1 MILKS
6 SKFVS
11 FGIQRE
17 AVWSKAEWPDL
28 GPKWVRLTPN
38 RTNLGHFQIRF
49 ILHFN
54 SPSQN
59 VLKSD
64 VKKCPRFV
72 YIKIIEAEAAT
83 VLNRI
88 KGK

>member
-1 MILKS
+1 MVYKERLFVVKS
-6 SKFVS
+6 RVARF
-11 FGIQRE
+11 
-17 AVWSKAEWPDL
+17 
-28 GPKWVRLTPN
+28 GPKV
-38 RTNLGHFQIRF
+38 GQISTKSDKSGTF
-49 ILHFN
+49 SIQISLHFN

-72 YIKIIEAEAAT
+72 YMKIIEAAT

>member
-1 MILKS
+1 MKQILDFLSRRAKMNGKVILKS

-49 ILHFN
+49 HYTLTRRA
-54 SPSQN
+54 
-59 VLKSD
+59 KM
-64 VKKCPRFV
+64 
-72 YIKIIEAEAAT
+72 Y
-83 VLNRI
+83 
-88 KGK
+88 